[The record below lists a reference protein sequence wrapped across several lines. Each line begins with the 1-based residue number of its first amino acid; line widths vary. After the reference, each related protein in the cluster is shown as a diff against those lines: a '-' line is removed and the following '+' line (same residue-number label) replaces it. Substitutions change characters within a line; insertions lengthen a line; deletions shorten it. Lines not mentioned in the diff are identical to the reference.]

1 MSINKCP
8 NCGYKDEVE
17 LMSFEE
23 FMDLTI
29 KRVSNKQKEEL
40 GYGIPEKTNQ
50 KSNKKAR

>member
-1 MSINKCP
+1 MNKCP
-8 NCGYKDEVE
+8 NCGYEEDEPE
-17 LMSFEE
+17 IMNFEE

-50 KSNKKAR
+50 KRNKKAR